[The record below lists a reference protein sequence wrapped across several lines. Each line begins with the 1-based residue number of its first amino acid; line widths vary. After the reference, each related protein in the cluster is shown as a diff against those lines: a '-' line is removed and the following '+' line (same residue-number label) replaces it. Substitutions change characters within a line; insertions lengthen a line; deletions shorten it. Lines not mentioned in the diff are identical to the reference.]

1 MKNIIIV
8 SAAVSF
14 ATLCTIVQASGQEID
29 CENAETQFEM
39 NHCSGL
45 EFDAADKAL
54 NKTWSEI
61 RAAIKTI
68 DENNKE
74 YAPYEPS
81 AAENLLKAQRAWID
95 YRDGQ
100 CAAEA
105 AQYAGG
111 TIQPLIRSS
120 CLTGMTKKRT
130 EELQQMIVDR

>member
-8 SAAVSF
+8 SVALSF
-14 ATLCTIVQASGQEID
+14 ATLCTIVQASDQEVD
-29 CENAETQFEM
+29 CDNAETQFEM

-61 RAAIKTI
+61 RAAVKTI

-81 AAENLLKAQRAWID
+81 AADNLLKAQRAWID

-120 CLTGMTKKRT
+120 CLTSMTKKRT

>member
-1 MKNIIIV
+1 MNNTIIV
-8 SAAVSF
+8 TAALSF
-14 ATLCTIVQASGQEID
+14 ATLCTMAQASDQEVD
-29 CENAETQFEM
+29 CDNAETQFEM

-54 NKTWSEI
+54 NKTWSKI
-61 RAAIKTI
+61 RAAVKTI

-81 AAENLLKAQRAWID
+81 AADNLLKAQRAWID

-111 TIQPLIRSS
+111 TIQPLIRST
-120 CLTGMTKKRT
+120 CLTDMTKKRT
-130 EELQQMIVDR
+130 KELQEMIVDR

>member
-1 MKNIIIV
+1 MNNTIIV
-8 SAAVSF
+8 TAALSF
-14 ATLCTIVQASGQEID
+14 TTLFTMVQASGQEID
-29 CENAETQFEM
+29 CDNAETQFEM

-45 EFDAADKAL
+45 EFEAADKAL

-61 RAAIKTI
+61 RAAVKTI

-81 AAENLLKAQRAWID
+81 AADNLLKAQRAWID

-111 TIQPLIRSS
+111 TIQPLIRST
-120 CLTGMTKKRT
+120 CLTTMTKKRT